1 MRCSFRHIAMKA
13 LFLSLFTFH
22 LSPSLS
28 PSLAQHYVGPVFSG
42 GLAQTV
48 DDMRQTQSRISGG
61 GEIGVAYQ
69 YQHGHLLLHT
79 GLNYTLQCPVQ
90 SVDSQWL
97 SHSMIDTRGV
107 AVTYRGLLAN
117 RSDQLFLHQLSIPFM
132 IGGSWSGVYLL
143 AGLKFSVALAA
154 QARETAGL
162 RTAGDYNGRYY
173 EWFEDMP
180 NHGYH
185 DFEPVSSC
193 QNLPLSNSASANSF
207 SKSAAANSFSNYA
220 AANSLSSTLGALSR
234 FDLRLAAELG
244 YTFRLNIHPSHYN
257 PRMNPHSAFAPAPL
271 LRVGVFAEYGVINMI
286 SGSSSLSSS
295 APLPSSP
302 SRGEELRSIGCP
314 ADIRRT
320 NQEGHPR
327 TTADWSQYL
336 SVSMNHIYASDE
348 AAKARANMLFFGVR
362 LTLLFPVATPADQ
375 FKCRCTGYWQ

>member
-1 MRCSFRHIAMKA
+1 MKRS
-13 LFLSLFTFH
+13 LFTFLLSLFTFH
-22 LSPSLS
+22 FS
-28 PSLAQHYVGPVFSG
+28 PSLAQHYVGPALSG
-42 GLAQTV
+42 GLVQTL
-48 DDMRQTQSRISGG
+48 DDMRQTQSRLSGG
-61 GEIGVAYQ
+61 GELGVAYQ
-69 YQHGHLLLHT
+69 YQHGHLLLHM

-97 SHSMIDTRGV
+97 NKSMIDTRGV
-107 AVTYRGLLAN
+107 AVTYRGLLDN

-132 IGGSWSGVYLL
+132 VGGSWSGFYLL

-154 QARETAGL
+154 QARETAAL

-185 DFEPVSSC
+185 DFEPVRSS
-193 QNLPLSNSASANSF
+193 QNLPLSSSTTIS
-207 SKSAAANSFSNYA
+207 SSSAALN
-220 AANSLSSTLGALSR
+220 R

-244 YTFRLNIHPSHYN
+244 YTFRLNIQPSHYN
-257 PRMNPHSAFAPAPL
+257 PRLNPHSAFAPAPL
-271 LRVGVFAEYGVINMI
+271 LRLGLFAEYGVINMI
-286 SGSSSLSSS
+286 SGSSSLPSS

-302 SRGEELRSIGCP
+302 LAGEELRSIGCP

-336 SVSMNHIYASDE
+336 SVSLTHIYASDE
-348 AAKARANMLFFGVR
+348 AAKARANLFFFGVR
-362 LTLLFPVATPADQ
+362 LTLLFPVATSPDQ
-375 FKCRCTGYWQ
+375 YKCRCTGIWQ

>member
-28 PSLAQHYVGPVFSG
+28 PFLAQHYVGPVFSG

-132 IGGSWSGVYLL
+132 IGGSWSGFYLL

-193 QNLPLSNSASANSF
+193 QNLPLSTSASANSF
-207 SKSAAANSFSNYA
+207 SNSA

-244 YTFRLNIHPSHYN
+244 YTFRLNIHPSRYN

>member
-1 MRCSFRHIAMKA
+1 MRRSFRHIALKVV
-13 LFLSLFTFH
+13 FLSLFTFH

-42 GLAQTV
+42 GLVQTV
-48 DDMRQTQSRISGG
+48 DDMPETQSRISGG

-69 YQHGHLLLHT
+69 YQHRHLLLHT

-132 IGGSWSGVYLL
+132 IGGNWSGVYLL
-143 AGLKFSVALAA
+143 AGLKFSVALSA

-193 QNLPLSNSASANSF
+193 QNLPLSTSASANSFSNSASANSF
-207 SKSAAANSFSNYA
+207 SNSASANSFSNSA

-271 LRVGVFAEYGVINMI
+271 LRVGVFAEYGMINML
-286 SGSSSLSSS
+286 SGSSSLPSP

-302 SRGEELRSIGCP
+302 LGGG
-314 ADIRRT
+314 
-320 NQEGHPR
+320 QEGHPR
-327 TTADWSQYL
+327 TTTDWSQYL

-348 AAKARANMLFFGVR
+348 AAKARANMLFFGIR
-362 LTLLFPVATPADQ
+362 ITLLFPVATPADQ

>member
-1 MRCSFRHIAMKA
+1 MRRSFRHIAMKA
-13 LFLSLFTFH
+13 LFLSLFIFH

-42 GLAQTV
+42 GLVQTV

-117 RSDQLFLHQLSIPFM
+117 RADQLFLHQLSIPFM
-132 IGGSWSGVYLL
+132 IGGNWSGVYLL

-154 QARETAGL
+154 QARETAAL

-207 SKSAAANSFSNYA
+207 SNP
-220 AANSLSSTLGALSR
+220 AANSLSGTLGALSR

-244 YTFRLNIHPSHYN
+244 YTFRLNIHPSRYN

-271 LRVGVFAEYGVINMI
+271 LRVGVFAEYGMINML
-286 SGSSSLSSS
+286 SGSSSLPSSAGSSS
-295 APLPSSP
+295 LP
-302 SRGEELRSIGCP
+302 
-314 ADIRRT
+314 
-320 NQEGHPR
+320 PR
-327 TTADWSQYL
+327 TTTDWSQYL

-348 AAKARANMLFFGVR
+348 AAKAHANMLFFGIR
-362 LTLLFPVATPADQ
+362 ITLLFPVATPADQ

>member
-1 MRCSFRHIAMKA
+1 MISSFQHIAVKVV
-13 LFLSLFTFH
+13 FLSLFTFH

-42 GLAQTV
+42 GLVQTV

-69 YQHGHLLLHT
+69 YQHGHLLLHM
-79 GLNYTLQCPVQ
+79 GLHYTLQCPVQ

-117 RSDQLFLHQLSIPFM
+117 RADQLFLHQLSIPFM

-143 AGLKFSVALAA
+143 AGLKFSVSMAA
-154 QARETAGL
+154 QARETAAL

-193 QNLPLSNSASANSF
+193 QNLMLN
-207 SKSAAANSFSNYA
+207 
-220 AANSLSSTLGALSR
+220 R

-244 YTFRLNIHPSHYN
+244 YTFRLNIQPTHYT
-257 PRMNPHSAFAPAPL
+257 PRLNPHSAFAPAPL
-271 LRVGVFAEYGVINMI
+271 LRLGLFAEYGMINM
-286 SGSSSLSSS
+286 LSSAAAS
-295 APLPSSP
+295 SGLP
-302 SRGEELRSIGCP
+302 
-314 ADIRRT
+314 
-320 NQEGHPR
+320 PR

-336 SVSMNHIYASDE
+336 SVSLTHIYASDE
-348 AAKARANMLFFGVR
+348 AAKARANMLFFGIR
-362 LTLLFPVATPADQ
+362 MTLLFPVATSSDQ
-375 FKCRCTGYWQ
+375 YKCRCLQVWR

>member
-1 MRCSFRHIAMKA
+1 MISSFQHIAVKVV
-13 LFLSLFTFH
+13 FLSLFTFH

-42 GLAQTV
+42 GLVQTV

-69 YQHGHLLLHT
+69 YQHGHLLLHM
-79 GLNYTLQCPVQ
+79 GLHYTLQCPVQ

-117 RSDQLFLHQLSIPFM
+117 RADQLFLHQLSIPFM

-143 AGLKFSVALAA
+143 AGLKFSVSMAA
-154 QARETAGL
+154 QARETAAL

-185 DFEPVSSC
+185 DFEPVRSY
-193 QNLPLSNSASANSF
+193 QNLMLN
-207 SKSAAANSFSNYA
+207 
-220 AANSLSSTLGALSR
+220 R

-244 YTFRLNIHPSHYN
+244 YTFRLNIQPTHYT
-257 PRMNPHSAFAPAPL
+257 PRLNPHSAFAPAPL
-271 LRVGVFAEYGVINMI
+271 LRLGLFAEYGMINM
-286 SGSSSLSSS
+286 LSSAAAS
-295 APLPSSP
+295 SGLP
-302 SRGEELRSIGCP
+302 
-314 ADIRRT
+314 
-320 NQEGHPR
+320 PR

-336 SVSMNHIYASDE
+336 SVSLTHIYASDE
-348 AAKARANMLFFGVR
+348 AAKARANMLFFGIR
-362 LTLLFPVATPADQ
+362 MTLLFPVATSSDQ
-375 FKCRCTGYWQ
+375 YKCRCLQVWR

>member
-1 MRCSFRHIAMKA
+1 MRRSFRHIALKVV
-13 LFLSLFTFH
+13 FLSLFTFH
-22 LSPSLS
+22 LSPSLA

-42 GLAQTV
+42 GLVQTV
-48 DDMRQTQSRISGG
+48 DDMRHTQSRTSGG

-132 IGGSWSGVYLL
+132 IGGNWSGFYLL
-143 AGLKFSVALAA
+143 AGLKFSVSMAA
-154 QARETAGL
+154 QARETARL

-193 QNLPLSNSASANSF
+193 QNLPLSTSASANSF
-207 SKSAAANSFSNYA
+207 STSA

-244 YTFRLNIHPSHYN
+244 YTFRLNIQPSHYN

-271 LRVGVFAEYGVINMI
+271 LRVGVFAEYGMINML
-286 SGSSSLSSS
+286 SGSSSLPSSAGSSS
-295 APLPSSP
+295 LQSSAGSP
-302 SRGEELRSIGCP
+302 SLP
-314 ADIRRT
+314 
-320 NQEGHPR
+320 PR

-348 AAKARANMLFFGVR
+348 AAKARANMLFFGIR
-362 LTLLFPVATPADQ
+362 ITLLFPVATPADQ

>member
-1 MRCSFRHIAMKA
+1 MISSFQHIAVKVV
-13 LFLSLFTFH
+13 FLSLFTFH

-28 PSLAQHYVGPVFSG
+28 PSLAQHYVGPAFSG

-48 DDMRQTQSRISGG
+48 DDMRQTQSRLSGG

-69 YQHGHLLLHT
+69 YQHGHLLLHM
-79 GLNYTLQCPVQ
+79 GLHYTLQCPVQ

-117 RSDQLFLHQLSIPFM
+117 RADQLFLHQLTIPFM
-132 IGGSWSGVYLL
+132 IGGNWSGVYLL
-143 AGLKFSVALAA
+143 AGLKFSVALSA
-154 QARETAGL
+154 QARETAAL

-193 QNLPLSNSASANSF
+193 QNLMLN
-207 SKSAAANSFSNYA
+207 
-220 AANSLSSTLGALSR
+220 R

-244 YTFRLNIHPSHYN
+244 YTFRLNIQPTHYT
-257 PRMNPHSAFAPAPL
+257 PRLNPHSAFAPAPL
-271 LRVGVFAEYGVINMI
+271 LRLGLFAEYGMINM
-286 SGSSSLSSS
+286 LSSAAAS
-295 APLPSSP
+295 SGLP
-302 SRGEELRSIGCP
+302 
-314 ADIRRT
+314 
-320 NQEGHPR
+320 PR

-336 SVSMNHIYASDE
+336 SVSLTHIYASDE
-348 AAKARANMLFFGVR
+348 AAKARANMLFFGIR
-362 LTLLFPVATPADQ
+362 MTLLFPVATSSDQ
-375 FKCRCTGYWQ
+375 YKCRCLQVWR

>member
-1 MRCSFRHIAMKA
+1 MRRSFRHIAVKVV
-13 LFLSLFTFH
+13 FLSLFTFH
-22 LSPSLS
+22 LS

-42 GLAQTV
+42 GLVQTV

-117 RSDQLFLHQLSIPFM
+117 RADQLFLHQLTIPFM
-132 IGGSWSGVYLL
+132 IGGNWSGVSLL

-193 QNLPLSNSASANSF
+193 QNLPLSTSASANSF
-207 SKSAAANSFSNYA
+207 SNSA

-244 YTFRLNIHPSHYN
+244 YTFRLNIHPSRYN
-257 PRMNPHSAFAPAPL
+257 PRMNPHSAFAPALL

-286 SGSSSLSSS
+286 SGSSSLPSSAGSSS
-295 APLPSSP
+295 LP
-302 SRGEELRSIGCP
+302 
-314 ADIRRT
+314 
-320 NQEGHPR
+320 PR

-348 AAKARANMLFFGVR
+348 AAKARANMLFFGIR
-362 LTLLFPVATPADQ
+362 ITLLFPVATPADQ